1 MRGLRRSRRSATDP
15 RRVSTDLILLIA
27 GAATAGFVQGVS
39 GFGFSMVALSFWVW
53 GFEPR
58 TAAVMAVFGALSGQ
72 VLSAFTVRRALSVS
86 TLLPFLAGGAL
97 GIPLGVWALPHLDP
111 AVFRLT
117 VGVILLVC
125 CPAMLLASRFPTV
138 QHGGRSADAIVGA
151 VGGVMGGL
159 GGFSGVAPSLWCTL
173 RGYDKDLQRSVIQNF
188 NLAALSVTMATYI
201 ATGAVSA
208 AILPQF
214 AIVLPALVIPS
225 LIGARVYVGLSP
237 LAFRR
242 VVLSLLTM
250 VGVAMVAAALPA
262 MR

>member
-72 VLSAFTVRRALSVS
+72 VLSAFTVRRALSVE
-86 TLLPFLAGGAL
+86 TLLAL
-97 GIPLGVWALPHLDP
+97 SRRGCPGHSTFGVWALPHLDP

-138 QHGGRSADAIVGA
+138 QHGGRAADAHGRRGGWRHGRAGRLQRRGTVAVVHAAGLRQRPAAQCDPELQPRGA
-151 VGGVMGGL
+151 VGDDGQLPRHGRRHGGRCCR
-159 GGFSGVAPSLWCTL
+159 SSRSCC
-173 RGYDKDLQRSVIQNF
+173 QRW
-188 NLAALSVTMATYI
+188 
-201 ATGAVSA
+201 
-208 AILPQF
+208 
-214 AIVLPALVIPS
+214 
-225 LIGARVYVGLSP
+225 
-237 LAFRR
+237 
-242 VVLSLLTM
+242 
-250 VGVAMVAAALPA
+250 
-262 MR
+262 

>member
-1 MRGLRRSRRSATDP
+1 MSN
-15 RRVSTDLILLIA
+15 DLILLIA

-39 GFGFSMVALSFWVW
+39 GFGFSMVAMSFWVW
-53 GFEPR
+53 SFEPR

-72 VLSAFTVRRALSVS
+72 VLSAFTVRRALSVE

-97 GIPLGVWALPHLDP
+97 GIPFGVWALPHLDP

-138 QHGGRSADAIVGA
+138 QHGGRAADALAGV
-151 VGGVMGGL
+151 VGGAMGGL
-159 GGFSGVAPSLWCTL
+159 GGFTGVAPSLWCTL
-173 RGYDKDLQRSVIQNF
+173 RGFDKDLQRSVIQNF
-188 NLAALSVTMATYI
+188 NLAALSVTMVSYL
-201 ATGAVSA
+201 ATGAVTREM
-208 AILPQF
+208 LPQF

-225 LIGARVYVGLSP
+225 LIGARVYLGLTP
-237 LAFRR
+237 VAFRR
-242 VVLSLLTM
+242 VVLSLLTL
-250 VGVAMVAAALPA
+250 VGLAMVAAALPA